1 MSAEGPGNGEP
12 EYERRDADRY
22 HTGRDNW
29 WTERARG
36 EERSGDQAL
45 GSVHEPARETPVY
58 DETDV
63 LVVGGGPA
71 GCAAA
76 VAAARLGARVT
87 LVERYNHLG
96 GLSTGGLVIW
106 IDRMTDW
113 EGRQVITG
121 FASEILE
128 RLPDD
133 AVAGAPPE
141 LWGSTDDDAVAH
153 WRERLSA
160 FRDTV
165 TWSPMID
172 PEWLKVVSA
181 DLLTETG
188 VRLLLHSWA
197 VAPIVDGRTVRGVLF
212 ESKEGRRAI
221 LAKVVV
227 DATGDLDVCA
237 GAGAPYESDVEAE
250 GSNVQHCL
258 NTAWMWAG
266 ADFVRWLE
274 FKHGEPQA
282 YQALLEAGRETLGY
296 LETPHVAWRDDIVLF
311 LGPRLAGY
319 SALEIADLTSVE
331 LESRR
336 RMIAHLDFFR
346 RHAPGFEHAWL
357 LLSAPQIG
365 VRHTRRLVGVQ
376 KLASADWKA
385 GARRDDEIGVSP
397 SPSQKFANVSV
408 PYGALVPVE
417 LDNVLVGGRHVATD
431 APTQA
436 FMREIPQCWLTGQA
450 AGAAAAISA
459 GTGTVPRAID
469 VAELRHELRQ
479 QGVYL
484 QPERAPAASTT

>member
-1 MSAEGPGNGEP
+1 M
-12 EYERRDADRY
+12 
-22 HTGRDNW
+22 
-29 WTERARG
+29 
-36 EERSGDQAL
+36 
-45 GSVHEPARETPVY
+45 
-58 DETDV
+58 
-63 LVVGGGPA
+63 
-71 GCAAA
+71 
-76 VAAARLGARVT
+76 AARRLGQRVT
-87 LVERYNHLG
+87 LVERYGDLG
-96 GLSTGGLVIW
+96 GLSAGGLVIW

-113 EGRQVITG
+113 AGTPVIAG
-121 FASEILE
+121 IGAELLD
-128 RLPDD
+128 RLP
-133 AVAGAPPE
+133 AGALAGPGPE
-141 LWGSTDDDAVAH
+141 LWGSTDPEQVAH

-160 FRDTV
+160 FRETV
-165 TWSPMID
+165 CRSPMID

-250 GSNVQHCL
+250 GSNVQHCV
-258 NTAWMWAG
+258 NTAWTWAG

-282 YQALLEAGRETLGY
+282 YQALLEAGREALGY

-385 GARRDDEIGVSP
+385 GARHDDEIGVSP

-459 GTGTVPRAID
+459 GTGAVPRAID

-484 QPERAPAASTT
+484 QPERAPAASTS

>member
-1 MSAEGPGNGEP
+1 VSAEGPGNGEP

-22 HTGRDNW
+22 HTGRDSW
-29 WTERARG
+29 WTEGAPG
-36 EERSGDQAL
+36 EERSGDRSL

-58 DETDV
+58 DEADV

-128 RLPDD
+128 RLPEE
-133 AVAGAPPE
+133 AIAGAPAE

-181 DLLTETG
+181 DLLTEAG
-188 VRLLLHSWA
+188 VRLLLHTWV
-197 VAPIVDGRTVRGVLF
+197 VAPVLDGRAVRGVLF

-237 GAGAPYESDVEAE
+237 GAGAAYESDVEAE
-250 GSNVQHCL
+250 GSNVQHCV
-258 NTAWMWAG
+258 NTACTWAG
-266 ADFVRWLE
+266 VDFVRWLQ
-274 FKHGEPQA
+274 FKHGEPPA
-282 YQALLEAGRETLGY
+282 YQALLDAGREALGY

-336 RMIAHLDFFR
+336 RMVAHLDFFR

-385 GARRDDEIGVSP
+385 GALHDDEIGVSP

-408 PYGALVPVE
+408 PYGALVPE
-417 LDNVLVGGRHVATD
+417 KLDNVLVGGRHVATD

-450 AGAAAAISA
+450 AGTAAAISA
-459 GTGTVPRAID
+459 GTGTLPRAID
-469 VAELRHELRQ
+469 VAELRQELRR

-484 QPERAPAASTT
+484 QPERAPAASRT